1 MGAKD
6 DELVSKLM
14 KMTMLTSLPGLLTK
28 SSCPGGSN
36 LKHHHTT
43 TIQILQST
51 EDGPPASSTGLLTQG
66 VAEAPRDPFARPP
79 PGPRAPLH
87 R

>member
-51 EDGPPASSTGLLTQG
+51 EDGPPSSSTGLLTQG
-66 VAEAPRDPFARPP
+66 VDPSHVPLP
-79 PGPRAPLH
+79 DPGHPSTGLAKAH
-87 R
+87 